1 MADLFWLSDEQ
12 WAVIEP
18 FMPKDQPGPERKDDR
33 QRISLRGPS
42 VPASCTSRHRAAAG
56 ATARRQAGRARP
68 STTGSIG
75 RPAAAPGR
83 PCWQI
88 GPRPGGR
95 ATQPPSTAPLCGP
108 IAWLTAAKGGESTGI
123 GCSRGGQTTK
133 IHALTDV
140 FGRRPR
146 RRLRFPMLIAS
157 KPWRPP
163 NIARHRSLSGVTFQP
178 CLRRPME
185 AWVAALEVEKLVL
198 GDIARE
204 LPFAEH
210 ESHLS
215 SPFGTRRHELD
226 KIQLDETGSK

>member
-1 MADLFWLSDEQ
+1 MGGD
-12 WAVIEP
+12 
-18 FMPKDQPGPERKDDR
+18 GPVHAQGSAR
-33 QRISLRGPS
+33 
-42 VPASCTSRHRAAAG
+42 TRAE
-56 ATARRQAGRARP
+56 
-68 STTGSIG
+68 G
-75 RPAAAPGR
+75 RPAEDLAARSFGSGILHVPTSGCR
-83 PCWQI
+83 WRDCPAAC
-88 GPRPGGR
+88 GPRTTVYNRFNRSSRRGSPKAVLADRTKAGWAGDAAALDSTSVRAHRSADGG
-95 ATQPPSTAPLCGP
+95 
-108 IAWLTAAKGGESTGI
+108 KGVREHRHRVLARRSD
-123 GCSRGGQTTK
+123 TK

-140 FGRRPR
+140 FGRRPCR
-146 RRLRFPMLIAS
+146 RHRFLMLIAS